1 MGVEEEKWGAD
12 PVVSTRRQSGSNPR
26 DVVSQIRFE
35 RGEEQRT
42 YMVSLVARRTKAAT
56 PLTWEMSLDFM
67 FAVLAQGR
75 EVDNRRDGGRNV
87 QWAED
92 PAFNIKNTRSH
103 DLTLS
108 TGINDINTSL
118 HSNTITTSD
127 LSKPLIQT
135 IL

>member
-1 MGVEEEKWGAD
+1 
-12 PVVSTRRQSGSNPR
+12 
-26 DVVSQIRFE
+26 
-35 RGEEQRT
+35 
-42 YMVSLVARRTKAAT
+42 
-56 PLTWEMSLDFM
+56 MSLDFM

-108 TGINDINTSL
+108 TG
-118 HSNTITTSD
+118 
-127 LSKPLIQT
+127 
-135 IL
+135 